1 MDARVCEAFRHGDVI
16 VHATLATV
24 IAIAFAGEPEAPRY
38 ANVAVET
45 AVEGEAGTVLERR
58 IRERAAVVL
67 RASAVLPARG
77 AGDPTIS
84 VSVQPVAGEE
94 PGYAYRLQVERAG
107 ESIAAPVD
115 GRCDLCTEGE
125 LVASIEVDL
134 GTVVAALPRVAPS
147 PRSLPPPAPSRDDV
161 PVDDRRLGSKGIAG
175 AVLLSAGAA
184 ALATGIGLAVAAPR
198 PDAEDPRFDL
208 TTRPAGYAVLGAG
221 AATAIVGAVLLAV
234 DLRQRRRTSF
244 RTAMVF

>member
-1 MDARVCEAFRHGDVI
+1 VI

-24 IAIAFAGEPEAPRY
+24 IAIAVAGQPQAPRY
-38 ANVAVET
+38 ANVAVEA
-45 AVEGEAGTVLERR
+45 AVEGEAGSVLERR

-77 AGDPTIS
+77 AGDPTIT
-84 VSVQPVAGEE
+84 VNVQPVAGEA
-94 PGYAYRLQVERAG
+94 PGYAYRLEVERAG

-134 GTVVAALPRVAPS
+134 GAVVAGLPRIAPS
-147 PRSLPPPAPSRDDV
+147 PRALPPPRATHDDAR
-161 PVDDRRLGSKGIAG
+161 VDDRRIGSKGIAG

-198 PDAEDPRFDL
+198 PDPEDPRFDL
-208 TTRPAGYAVLGAG
+208 TTRPVGYALLGAG

-234 DLRQRRRTSF
+234 DLRQRRHASL
-244 RTAMVF
+244 RTAMRF